1 MGDTMP
7 EDVKSE
13 IGAKVVE
20 KLVVRKTPTFKTTKN
35 GYFYCRVD
43 LKNIYEAIGFM
54 EDASQSLR
62 DMVVMARAQRA
73 QAKEAQRIQI
83 AGGDTLRK
91 GAIKDPSWFKKTFS
105 K

>member
-1 MGDTMP
+1 MP

-13 IGAKVVE
+13 IGEQVAK
-20 KLVVRKTPTFKTTKN
+20 KLAQRKPAMFKTTKK
-35 GYFYCRVD
+35 GYMVIRVD
-43 LKNIYEAIGFM
+43 LADVYTGLGMID
-54 EDASQSLR
+54 DAAQTIR
-62 DMVVMARAQRA
+62 DMIVMARVQRA

-91 GAIKDPSWFKKTFS
+91 GAMKDPNWFKKTFS